1 MEETRTPEEIQQSI
15 SAAFDSVGLINGI
28 IDGSQ
33 MADADAQDKAD
44 TVERNVGHL
53 KIMLGHDWFTGGCTE
68 DQLTDLNAAVT
79 AGEAYG
85 E

>member
-1 MEETRTPEEIQQSI
+1 MEETRTPEEVAQSI

-33 MADADAQDKAD
+33 MADASAEDKAD

-53 KIMLGHDWFTGGCTE
+53 KIMLGHDWFTEGCSE
-68 DQLTDLNAAVT
+68 EQATDLNAAVT
-79 AGEAYG
+79 AGEEYIA
-85 E
+85 

>member
-1 MEETRTPEEIQQSI
+1 MEETRTAEEVQQSI

-33 MADADAQDKAD
+33 MADADAQDKED

-53 KIMLGHDWFTGGCTE
+53 NIMLGHDWFTEGCTE
-68 DQLTDLNAAVT
+68 EQATDLNDAVT
-79 AGEAYG
+79 AGEAYIA
-85 E
+85 

>member
-1 MEETRTPEEIQQSI
+1 MEEVRTPEEVQQSI

-53 KIMLGHDWFTGGCTE
+53 KIMLGHDWFTEGCTE
-68 DQLTDLNAAVT
+68 EQATDLNAAVT
-79 AGEAYG
+79 AGEAYIA
-85 E
+85 